1 MKSGCVLDNSSLTC
15 WSLSPPVSRFLIRF
29 NSRFFPRAFLELVFI
44 PWTCLRIE
52 SELRVVLNTF
62 EDGVEPEVCRVFGSL
77 VESLRWVPGLSN
89 GVVSSRSRGSHAE
102 SIAS

>member
-1 MKSGCVLDNSSLTC
+1 MKSGWVLDNSSLTC

-29 NSRFFPRAFLELVFI
+29 NSRFFPRAFLVSI

-62 EDGVEPEVCRVFGSL
+62 EDGVEPEVCRVLGSL

-89 GVVSSRSRGSHAE
+89 GVLSSRSRGSHAE